1 MLGTMGRWLSYL
13 LLGLLLIVL
22 VVFTLLPLAARWGV
36 AYWFEQQGA
45 DARLQHL
52 SIAPVAGRI
61 ELAGLHASRNGA
73 QQLNVDELIVDI
85 DMLPLL
91 DNEIRISEFKISGL
105 FVGSQ
110 FSDQS
115 LNVAGLDVLTLIQAS
130 AQSTAQPGEPQA
142 AVASDDVST
151 EVRPPLRVSL
161 EALAL
166 EDVRLCASAEQQA
179 VTRSDLCLSWDAL
192 INKGNIDLEVADIM
206 LLNLPGEL
214 SLYGLR
220 IQDNLQQLSVLNWQ
234 SFTLADVQYEPASIE
249 LGRVNLQGLQL
260 LHREPG
266 APAAE
271 ELPAH
276 LQLAE
281 FTVDDIHL
289 QMEASTTVGLQRVA
303 FSGIDAL
310 VLRDDKRMEIQ
321 KRIEQL
327 VDGLQAFK
335 PAPTSELPD
344 EAGMQE
350 AVTGETAAR
359 GTKTEAQTV
368 VELQKLV
375 VEGNSRIVYL
385 DTLVQPQVEQRL
397 ENVSLSFGPINTA
410 AIGESSNLDLSVD
423 VNEFSKLSLQGWVKP
438 LTEKLNM
445 DVKLQVEGYDPLAVS
460 PYVERAL
467 QYKIQRGQL
476 NNTLEIVIEENQLDI
491 DSELILEKF
500 YLEDLKPE
508 ELAEGEKA
516 QTIPVATAMNLL
528 RDGDDRITIK
538 LPITGDVAD
547 PSFSLSQVVGVV
559 LKKALTQA
567 VINYYTPFGLVNI
580 ASALADSATQ
590 LRFEPL
596 LLTAGQAQ
604 PDKAHQQR
612 LQQLADLLK
621 AKQQLSLS
629 FCPTVTG
636 ADALHALKL
645 DKVPEKGLALTPEQQ
660 QQLRQLGIDRG
671 KAIKSDLMGKNVAAS
686 QIILCQANV
695 DITDMSAPE
704 ISISM

>member
-1 MLGTMGRWLSYL
+1 
-13 LLGLLLIVL
+13 
-22 VVFTLLPLAARWGV
+22 
-36 AYWFEQQGA
+36 
-45 DARLQHL
+45 
-52 SIAPVAGRI
+52 
-61 ELAGLHASRNGA
+61 
-73 QQLNVDELIVDI
+73 
-85 DMLPLL
+85 
-91 DNEIRISEFKISGL
+91 
-105 FVGSQ
+105 
-110 FSDQS
+110 
-115 LNVAGLDVLTLIQAS
+115 
-130 AQSTAQPGEPQA
+130 
-142 AVASDDVST
+142 
-151 EVRPPLRVSL
+151 
-161 EALAL
+161 
-166 EDVRLCASAEQQA
+166 
-179 VTRSDLCLSWDAL
+179 
-192 INKGNIDLEVADIM
+192 
-206 LLNLPGEL
+206 
-214 SLYGLR
+214 
-220 IQDNLQQLSVLNWQ
+220 
-234 SFTLADVQYEPASIE
+234 
-249 LGRVNLQGLQL
+249 
-260 LHREPG
+260 
-266 APAAE
+266 
-271 ELPAH
+271 
-276 LQLAE
+276 
-281 FTVDDIHL
+281 
-289 QMEASTTVGLQRVA
+289 
-303 FSGIDAL
+303 
-310 VLRDDKRMEIQ
+310 
-321 KRIEQL
+321 
-327 VDGLQAFK
+327 
-335 PAPTSELPD
+335 
-344 EAGMQE
+344 
-350 AVTGETAAR
+350 
-359 GTKTEAQTV
+359 
-368 VELQKLV
+368 
-375 VEGNSRIVYL
+375 
-385 DTLVQPQVEQRL
+385 
-397 ENVSLSFGPINTA
+397 
-410 AIGESSNLDLSVD
+410 
-423 VNEFSKLSLQGWVKP
+423 
-438 LTEKLNM
+438 
-445 DVKLQVEGYDPLAVS
+445 LAVS